1 MRSPKWPDGS
11 LNFQVY
17 CVTVMFAGESFSP
30 LEIKTS
36 KQAEPRVAG
45 PWSKNH
51 LSELLDIGVKGAT
64 PTLTLLILGSP
75 YTGWRRNSAIIG
87 PWFRVYTA
95 WYKTEYQSFRMLSPN
110 WCHAWISVGQ
120 STVILSWII
129 EISNFL
135 SQKQLSNDDSTC
147 FNLLSGSYFSAM
159 GYMVRP
165 VNSIGM
171 YPLLRLFCSEMSSL
185 VRSTSLSILQWI
197 RHSISP
203 LLVVPAGG
211 REDKSIPRI
220 SSISERTNGCPL
232 HDRRGQISHGM
243 LVYQGLSTGLC
254 CWQVKHSA
262 VLA

>member
-36 KQAEPRVAG
+36 KQPGPRVAG

-64 PTLTLLILGSP
+64 PTLTLLILRSL

-95 WYKTEYQSFRMLSPN
+95 WYKTESQSFRMLSPN
-110 WCHAWISVGQ
+110 WYHTWIPVCQ

-129 EISNFL
+129 EFSNFV
-135 SQKQLSNDDSTC
+135 SQKQLNNDDFTC

-165 VNSIGM
+165 VNFIGM
-171 YPLLRLFCSEMSSL
+171 YPLLCLFHSEMSSL
-185 VRSTSLSILQWI
+185 VRSMSLSILQWI
-197 RHSISP
+197 RHSICP
-203 LLVVPAGG
+203 LLVVPARG
-211 REDKSIPRI
+211 RQDKPIPRKP
-220 SSISERTNGCPL
+220 SISERTNGCPL
-232 HDRRGQISHGM
+232 HDRRGHISHGI
-243 LVYQGLSTGLC
+243 LVYQGLSIGLY

-262 VLA
+262 VLG